1 MGLKHKNLSANE
13 RKSVIIETVI
23 ELAAIMNPGDI
34 TTAAIAK
41 HMNLTQ
47 GALFRHYSNKLAVWQ
62 AVIEWVEEHLLERI
76 DKAATSTESPI
87 AALEAIFMAHIEF
100 VAIYPGVPRILF
112 GELQQAEDIAP
123 KRIVRLLLQKYAER
137 LTELIEKGKLLLEV
151 RQDLDVTAART
162 LFIGSIQGLIM
173 QSLLAGDTRYM
184 QEKALGVFAI
194 YRHGVENK

>member
-1 MGLKHKNLSANE
+1 VGLKHKNLSANE